1 MAPLALQD
9 VVIDNAPHLV
19 GIFGCT
25 RSIPLLPTEINT
37 LTQQVVGD
45 QDITLVLADA
55 DFIAGADHLLFA
67 TIHALTA
74 FSRKANRATTK
85 QMEIL
90 RFAAA
95 QRQISQAL
103 KLLGV
108 SNATRRFAGVLVNSK
123 ASSLKAAYQTLLELA
138 KATDNVK
145 VLDLNTSEKA
155 KTIQDVFQI
164 TNQELTAICP
174 TSKAAD
180 RYQVLQK
187 LVFDRCALQ
196 TISR

>member
-1 MAPLALQD
+1 MAPLTLQD
-9 VVIDNAPHLV
+9 VVIDNTPHLV

-25 RSIPLLPTEINT
+25 RTIALLPTEINT

-45 QDITLVLADA
+45 QDITLVLVDA
-55 DFIAGADHLLFA
+55 DFIAGAAHLLFA

-74 FSRKANRATTK
+74 FSRNTNRATTK

-108 SNATRRFAGVLVNSK
+108 SKATRRFAGVFVNSK
-123 ASSLKAAYQTLLELA
+123 ASSLKAAYRTLLELA
-138 KATDNVK
+138 KVTDNVK
-145 VLDLNTSEKA
+145 VLDLKTSEKA
-155 KTIQDVFQI
+155 KTIQGVFQI

-174 TSKAAD
+174 SSKPAD
-180 RYQVLQK
+180 RYQALQK
-187 LVFDRCALQ
+187 LVLDRCALQ

>member
-1 MAPLALQD
+1 MAPLTLHD
-9 VVIDNAPHLV
+9 VVIDDTTHQV

-25 RSIPLLPTEINT
+25 RTTPLLPTEINT
-37 LTQQVVGD
+37 ITQQVVGN

-67 TIHALTA
+67 TIHGLTA
-74 FSRKANRATTK
+74 FSRKTNRATTK

-108 SNATRRFAGVLVNSK
+108 SKSTRRLAGVLVDS
-123 ASSLKAAYQTLLELA
+123 AIASLKAAYQTLLKVT
-138 KATDNVK
+138 KAVDNIEI
-145 VLDLNTSEKA
+145 LDLKTSEKA
-155 KTIQDVFQI
+155 KAIQEIFQI
-164 TNQELTAICP
+164 ANDELDAICP
-174 TSKAAD
+174 TSKPAK
-180 RYQVLQK
+180 RYQALQK

-196 TISR
+196 SISR